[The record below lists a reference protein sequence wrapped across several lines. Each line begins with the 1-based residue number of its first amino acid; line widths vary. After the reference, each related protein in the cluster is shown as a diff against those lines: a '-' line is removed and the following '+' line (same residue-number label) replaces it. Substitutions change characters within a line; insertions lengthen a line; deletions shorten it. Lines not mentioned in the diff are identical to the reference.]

1 MIICLETLN
10 IKGMLK
16 NKRLSRVIQEKAWHM
31 FIRILEQK
39 AEEHGRTIIH
49 IDMWYP
55 SSQIC
60 SSCGYQN
67 TSLKLKDRTWKC
79 KKCHT
84 QHDRD
89 INAAKNIHQKGL
101 EQIQI

>member
-39 AEEHGRTIIH
+39 AKRT
-49 IDMWYP
+49 
-55 SSQIC
+55 
-60 SSCGYQN
+60 
-67 TSLKLKDRTWKC
+67 RTHNNPYRHVVSVKSNM
-79 KKCHT
+79 
-84 QHDRD
+84 Q
-89 INAAKNIHQKGL
+89 
-101 EQIQI
+101 